1 MEQPVDSGLLSG
13 PLRPAVL
20 RVALPAAA
28 FQLLIFLNNFVDYQW
43 VQMLGKEAAAGQTAG
58 WTAFWMLASMGQI
71 FSTGITAVVARRV
84 GEGDHVAAL
93 HSASHGL
100 RGALLGSLLV
110 GAFAYFALPGLVV
123 GNTASEKAA
132 GYTTDYL
139 HVVGAGVPFLFLFYG
154 TEGGFKGRGDMRT
167 PLRAVATALALNMV
181 LDPLL
186 IHVAGLEVLGA
197 GLATII
203 AFAVTG
209 LLLVWTGRRRKWL
222 AIGVKGLDL
231 ALIRRVV
238 RIGTPLSVHG
248 IAFSAVY
255 IVIVTEVNRAGGDA
269 GTAALGLGIRVE
281 GFAYMVGVGFAAAA
295 AAVVGQNLGAGQVG
309 RAHAGA
315 WTATR
320 TGLWISG
327 TYGLLMLIAPR
338 GLVAVL
344 SPDDPV
350 VTAYAMDY
358 LAFCSAAVYFTVAE
372 TILEGAFSG
381 AGDTLPPM
389 LLGIP
394 LTVVR
399 VPAAVAVGPIWGVG
413 GIFWVLTITAA
424 LRGVILAFW
433 FARGNWAQ
441 AKA

>member
-1 MEQPVDSGLLSG
+1 MEQQVDSGLLHG
-13 PLRPAVL
+13 PL
-20 RVALPAAA
+20 
-28 FQLLIFLNNFVDYQW
+28 
-43 VQMLGKEAAAGQTAG
+43 QTAG

-71 FSTGITAVVARRV
+71 FSIGITAVVARRV
-84 GEGDHVAAL
+84 GEGKPGDAL
-93 HSASHGL
+93 HAASHGL
-100 RGALLGSLLV
+100 RGAVLASLLV
-110 GAFAYFALPGLVV
+110 GTVSYLALPGLVV
-123 GNTASEKAA
+123 GNAASSKAA

-139 HVVGAGVPFLFLFYG
+139 QVVSAGVPFLFLFYG
-154 TEGGFKGRGDMRT
+154 TEGCFKGRGDMRT
-167 PLRAVATALALNMV
+167 PLRAVAIALALNMV

-209 LLLVWTGRRRKWL
+209 VLLVLTGRRRSWL
-222 AIGVKGLDL
+222 ALGVKGLDL
-231 ALIRRVV
+231 ALVRRVV

-255 IVIVTEVNRAGGDA
+255 ISIVTEVNRAGGDA

-281 GFAYMVGVGFAAAA
+281 GFAYMVGVGFASAA
-295 AAVVGQNLGAGQVG
+295 AAVVGQNLGAGRVD

-320 TGLWISG
+320 MGLWISG

-338 GLVAVL
+338 GLVEML

-358 LAFCSAAVYFTVAE
+358 MAFCSAAVYFTVAE

-399 VPAAVAVGPIWGVG
+399 VPLAMVVGPIWGVG
-413 GIFWVLTITAA
+413 GIFWVLTVTAA
-424 LRGVILAFW
+424 LRGILLALW
-433 FARGNWAQ
+433 FARGKWVR